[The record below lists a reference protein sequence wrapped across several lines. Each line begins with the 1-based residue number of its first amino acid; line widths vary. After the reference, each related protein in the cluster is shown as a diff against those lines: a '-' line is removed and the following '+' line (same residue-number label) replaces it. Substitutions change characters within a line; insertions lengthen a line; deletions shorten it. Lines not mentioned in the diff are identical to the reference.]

1 MSSNTQKLNKVTAF
15 MKEEVYSDM
24 TMTHFQLFME
34 VATNEGITMKGLS
47 SKLDMLTGT
56 LSRNMRTL
64 GQYYGKVKGRQV
76 LRGFDLI
83 KYEPNKHDRRSLSCY
98 LTDRGREVYSQIVDI
113 MKSDSKIGGL
123 YTDRIKSLLA
133 SQRKSTQVEKTG
145 CQQSCS
151 GCQNTTQTEGRCRCL
166 SVVGRGR

>member
-1 MSSNTQKLNKVTAF
+1 MSRNTQKLNTVTKF

-34 VATNEGITMKGLS
+34 VATNEGVTMKTLA
-47 SKLDMLTGT
+47 SKLDMLSGS

-76 LRGFDLI
+76 LRGFDLV
-83 KYEPNKHDRRSLSCY
+83 KYEPNKYDRRSLSCY
-98 LTDRGREVYSQIVDI
+98 LTDRGREVYSQIVHI
-113 MKSDSKIGGL
+113 MKSDVKIGGL
-123 YTDRIKSLLA
+123 YTDRIKSLLTSRRNSA
-133 SQRKSTQVEKTG
+133 HVEKTD

-151 GCQNTTQTEGRCRCL
+151 DCQNTTQIEGRCRCL
-166 SVVGRGR
+166 SRSK